1 MPSTQPDP
9 LFSVADIGIFP
20 CPRCG
25 KPMRLSCIETT
36 KPGFDVRTF
45 ECEKCKNTVKY
56 AVSI

>member
-36 KPGFDVRTF
+36 KPGFDVRTNARNA
-45 ECEKCKNTVKY
+45 KTP
-56 AVSI
+56 